1 MLAAKVESV
10 RLTICQPTLGSTVDT
25 AAPPEA
31 DLLGFSQC
39 VITVMLCHKL
49 LQIQWLKIRSIILT
63 VMGSEIYS
71 GLCFMAL

>member
-10 RLTICQPTLGSTVDT
+10 RLFVSPLW
-25 AAPPEA
+25 AALWMWLPLQKLISLA
-31 DLLGFSQC
+31 LVNVSSQ
-39 VITVMLCHKL
+39 CHKL